1 MTKYAILLNPGH
13 NRVYFEE
20 ASKKLAE
27 CELILALSKAGIFSA
42 EKAEYSAI
50 AEEMIAKIS
59 YLTFKTSEK
68 LDEKAVLILSRLSFA
83 YAIFEV
89 ADDGGQTV
97 LIPIEKADCV
107 YIDSGISTILKYTG
121 KTNELFTRMMI
132 NVSHLSSDF
141 DFSSDGGDALN
152 LLDPVAGKGTTL
164 FEGIISGYNVY
175 GVEIG
180 QKPADEGCAYFKR
193 FLETEK
199 IKHEKSRERVSGAN
213 KSFKS
218 KKFTIQFARTRD
230 EFKSNPRTFEMVSGN
245 SANIRSFYKKVTFHL
260 IVGDMPY
267 GVHHGNVTK
276 EKSASLTR
284 NPDELLT
291 MCLPG
296 WAEVLKPGG
305 TIVLS
310 WNTFVLPRERVAEIV
325 TNAGLKV
332 LDGGVYSRFE
342 HRVDQSIKRDI
353 IVAKK

>member
-1 MTKYAILLNPGH
+1 MTKYGILLNPGH

-20 ASKKLAE
+20 SSKKLSE
-27 CELILALSKAGIFSA
+27 CELTLALTKAGVV
-42 EKAEYSAI
+42 YSNI
-50 AEEMIAKIS
+50 KDDLIGRIS
-59 YLTFKTSEK
+59 YLTFCVAER
-68 LDEKAVLILSRLSFA
+68 LDEKAVRILSRLSFA
-83 YAIFEV
+83 YAIFEIS
-89 ADDGGQTV
+89 ADSDEKTV
-97 LIPIEKADCV
+97 LIPIEKADYV

-132 NVSHLSSDF
+132 NAAHLSSDF
-141 DFSSDGGDALN
+141 GFSEDGETIN

-164 FEGIISGYNVY
+164 FEGIICGYNVY

-180 QKPADEGCAYFKR
+180 QKPVEEGFAYFRK

-199 IKHEKSRERVSGAN
+199 YKHEISKEKVSGDN

-218 KKFTIQFARTRD
+218 KRFAMKFARARD
-230 EFKSNPRTFEMVSGN
+230 EFKSSPKTFELISGN
-245 SANIRSFYKKVTFHL
+245 AANIRSFYKKNSFHL
-260 IVGDMPY
+260 IVGDLPY

-291 MCLPG
+291 MCVPG
-296 WAEVLKPGG
+296 WAEVLMPGG
-305 TIVLS
+305 TMVLA
-310 WNTFVLPRERVAEIV
+310 WNTFVLPREKVVEIV
-325 TNAGLKV
+325 EKSGLRV
-332 LDGGVYSRFE
+332 SDDEVYSRFE